1 MVFTKSPLELATT
14 STATEQEPFADSNPL
29 DKDMKALPEV
39 AVMSPA
45 QSEVTFGVGAM
56 VSPAGKLSIKAA
68 LVRTKLLGLL
78 INILKRVNSL
88 LPMISGLND
97 FVIFAL

>member
-1 MVFTKSPLELATT
+1 MATT
-14 STATEQEPFADSNPL
+14 STAIVHDPFAETNPL
-29 DKDMKALPEV
+29 DKDMKALPAV
-39 AVMSPA
+39 ADIVPA

-68 LVRTKLLGLL
+68 LVRIKLLGLL
-78 INILKRVNSL
+78 MDILRRDVSL
-88 LPMISGLND
+88 LPMILGVND